1 MRIIK
6 KSIAAVLCAAM
17 VITLAP
23 ASAGAAKK
31 PSLKKKASVAVGE
44 TVTIKVKNAAK
55 KAKVTWKTSDKKVA
69 KIAKKVTKGKKASA
83 TIKGIAEGTAKITA
97 TYKVG
102 KKKTKLTCKVA
113 VTAAEVK
120 VDPTVAP
127 GTQAPATDAPSAAP
141 ATEKPTKGPT
151 NTPRPSA
158 TPSPAPVNDGVTAR
172 QMLTG
177 KTIKVDGVKDAEE
190 YEDADGSF
198 DLLVNDLSVRGD
210 STITSAKATLMWKS
224 DALYALVE
232 VKGGDAAKDSVIL
245 YTADGDKV
253 VKGDAKIGKIAGGY
267 VAEAT
272 VALKDAAVDG
282 TAKFEIQINNGD
294 ATINYFDSVTAI
306 EYNADEDKWSFKD
319 EGVKA
324 AEDTSVYGTVTF
336 IKAME
341 QPTVAYYTDKGADM
355 LAAANLDDG
364 VWNTDETIKSKTMT
378 FIDTAFWTDVYEAAG
393 ADSINFAK
401 GNIPEH
407 KGNIEKVTLADVQE
421 DGTLAT
427 DRKYAQAYTIWDEDY
442 LYVLYDIKDTDISP
456 ATAEFYDSDS
466 VEFFLDEDYSRPT
479 VYGDGDEVQLRVG
492 AIDNYFSANSAGTGQ
507 LEMVAH
513 AVNIT
518 EGVGYQ
524 VQMII
529 KFVDKHDEGDMM
541 GMDLQ
546 VNDCFTL
553 ESTDEAGATVIT
565 GDRACTLT
573 AYDTT
578 NLGYENPSCF
588 GRIKLVK

>member
-31 PSLKKKASVAVGE
+31 PSLKKKVSVAVDA
-44 TVTIKVKNAAK
+44 TTTIKVKNAAK

-83 TIKGIAEGTAKITA
+83 TIKGVAEGTAKINA

-102 KKKTKLTCKVA
+102 KKKTKLTCKVT
-113 VTAAEVK
+113 VTAAV
-120 VDPTVAP
+120 VVPTAGPATNAPSVAP
-127 GTQAPATDAPSAAP
+127 SEAPSAP
-141 ATEKPTKGPT
+141 ATEQPTKGPT
-151 NTPRPSA
+151 NTPKPSA

-177 KTIKVDGVKDAEE
+177 KTIEVDGVKGAEE
-190 YEDADGSF
+190 YEDADGTF
-198 DLLVNDLSVRGD
+198 DLLANNLSVRGD
-210 STITSAKATLMWKS
+210 SNITDAKATLMWKA

-232 VKGGDAAKDSVIL
+232 VKGGDSAKDSVIL

-253 VKGDAKIGKIAGGY
+253 VKGEAKIGKVAGGY

-282 TAKFEIQINNGD
+282 TAKIEIQINNGD

-306 EYNADEDKWSFKD
+306 EYDAEADKWNFKD

-336 IKAME
+336 VKAME
-341 QPTVAYYTDKGADM
+341 QPTVAYYTANGADM
-355 LAAANLDDG
+355 LEAAELDDG
-364 VWNTDETIKSKTMT
+364 VWNEDETIKSKTMT

-401 GNIPEH
+401 GNIPDH
-407 KGNIEKVTLADVQE
+407 KGNAEKVTLAEVQE
-421 DGTLAT
+421 DGTLVT

-442 LYVLYDIKDTDISP
+442 LYVLYDIKDPDISP

-479 VYGDGDEVQLRVG
+479 AYGDGDEVQLRVG
-492 AIDNYFSANSAGTGQ
+492 AVDNYFSANSAGTGK

-518 EGVGYQ
+518 EDGYQ

-546 VNDCFTL
+546 VNDCFTV
-553 ESTDEAGATVIT
+553 ETTDEAGATVT
-565 GDRACTLT
+565 SGDRACTLT

-578 NLGYENPSCF
+578 NLAYENPSCF